1 MTVSEC
7 SIKFSELSRH
17 VPTLVS
23 TVRERVRRFIEGIN
37 YGIRFTLACELVTDT
52 LYQHV
57 VEIAQRL
64 EGMWGREREDR
75 EAKRPRDSGGYSG
88 ARTPAAAHHGRGYV
102 RHPVYSTLPASSGA
116 LAISR
121 SQVSHFAHPL
131 SSAPQAR
138 SAFSGQSTRPCQSQ
152 YQQPRPPRAYFECG
166 DTRYMV
172 RDCRRLR
179 RGAPPQTTQAPR
191 IPPGQQISQAMVAT
205 PVAAPPAQPA
215 RGGVRRVEVT
225 LEWEAN
231 LDSMRFRDGRVIA
244 YASWQFKVHEK
255 NYPVHDWELAAI
267 VHALKIWRHY
277 LKPTVVV
284 LYSSECLY
292 DVSGFEEALL
302 VEENEERYSGVCV

>member
-64 EGMWGREREDR
+64 E
-75 EAKRPRDSGGYSG
+75 
-88 ARTPAAAHHGRGYV
+88 AAAHHGRGYV

-166 DTRYMV
+166 
-172 RDCRRLR
+172 LPHLKW
-179 RGAPPQTTQAPR
+179 RGTLDY
-191 IPPGQQISQAMVAT
+191 ISS
-205 PVAAPPAQPA
+205 
-215 RGGVRRVEVT
+215 RVV
-225 LEWEAN
+225 
-231 LDSMRFRDGRVIA
+231 SF
-244 YASWQFKVHEK
+244 
-255 NYPVHDWELAAI
+255 
-267 VHALKIWRHY
+267 LKD
-277 LKPTVVV
+277 
-284 LYSSECLY
+284 E
-292 DVSGFEEALL
+292 
-302 VEENEERYSGVCV
+302 